1 MIKLFGWEPRV
12 ADQLAQK
19 REDELKYIRKNK
31 ILELT
36 NNNIKYV
43 RSTVALTGANGLFFY
58 SFVIPIVTMVAT
70 YVSYVSRFYLK

>member
-1 MIKLFGWEPRV
+1 MSVIRMIKLFGWEPRV

-36 NNNIKYV
+36 NNNIKYALSMAV
-43 RSTVALTGANGLFFY
+43 LSDANSRVFVALL
-58 SFVIPIVTMVAT
+58 SRSLQWLRPMSAT
-70 YVSYVSRFYLK
+70 

>member
-1 MIKLFGWEPRV
+1 MNVIRMIKLFGWEPRV

-36 NNNIKYV
+36 NNNIKYALSMAV
-43 RSTVALTGANGLFFY
+43 LSDANSRVFVALL
-58 SFVIPIVTMVAT
+58 SRSLQWLRPMSAT
-70 YVSYVSRFYLK
+70 